1 MLEVGTI
8 RDSIQ
13 EHLEEEDNKDT
24 AVEVVE
30 QRIVMMIGLEEVM
43 EQVIMDTMEERV
55 IIVLSTPAILR
66 PTATVEDNQEEV
78 HLLED
83 MEEEV
88 KEEDMEEEVK
98 EQDTEEVMEVRDT
111 LTIPT
116 QTTVSLGP
124 DLQSQEVVQEVQEVH

>member
-30 QRIVMMIGLEEVM
+30 QRTVMMRGLEEVT

-55 IIVLSTPAILR
+55 TTVLSTPAILQLI
-66 PTATVEDNQEEV
+66 ATVEDNQEEV
-78 HLLED
+78 HLEED

-88 KEEDMEEEVK
+88 KEE
-98 EQDTEEVMEVRDT
+98 DTEEVMEVRDT

-116 QTTVSLGP
+116 PTTVSLGP
-124 DLQSQEVVQEVQEVH
+124 DLQPLEVVQEVQEVH

>member
-13 EHLEEEDNKDT
+13 EHLEEGEDNKDT

-55 IIVLSTPAILR
+55 T
-66 PTATVEDNQEEV
+66 TA
-78 HLLED
+78 L
-83 MEEEV
+83 
-88 KEEDMEEEVK
+88 
-98 EQDTEEVMEVRDT
+98 
-111 LTIPT
+111 
-116 QTTVSLGP
+116 
-124 DLQSQEVVQEVQEVH
+124 